1 MPSIRP
7 KMVNKIRVIS
17 DESLVVLHNAAAST
31 GSLREQERNE
41 VLLSL
46 YEHTGA
52 RRDEGINIRVADVL
66 SSVKT
71 GSDFASIRIPGFGTR
86 WAPDRWVPVPMQVAN
101 DWVKYIN
108 TTRKECLKESG
119 GIDHG
124 YLLINPKNGKQLS
137 GMQVVWVLRNLS
149 SAAGFESPVGTR
161 TLRDRFVVLNVA
173 KLVRYSER
181 VSFADPL
188 TKQIEIKQFQ
198 EKIIEI
204 IGHSSIN
211 SLAPYMIEEKAC
223 HTSSE
228 AYRTAIGECNRAL
241 QIFKAGVVN
250 KDALK
255 RLIVKALKDL

>member
-1 MPSIRP
+1 MPSIHP
-7 KMVNKIRVIS
+7 KIVNKIRVIS

-71 GSDFASIRIPGFGTR
+71 GSDLASIRIAGPGNR
-86 WAPDRWVPVPMQVAN
+86 SAPDRWVPVPMQVAK

-137 GMQVVWVLRNLS
+137 GMQVVRVLRTLS
-149 SAAGFESPVGTR
+149 SAAGLEYPVGTR
-161 TLRDRFVVLNVA
+161 TLRDRFVFLNVA
-173 KLVRYSER
+173 KLVRYLER
-181 VSFADPL
+181 ESSANPL
-188 TKQIEIKQFQ
+188 TRQIEIKHCQ
-198 EKIIEI
+198 EKIMEI
-204 IGHSSIN
+204 TGHRSIN

-223 HTSSE
+223 RTSSE

-241 QIFKAGVVN
+241 QIFKAGAIN

-255 RLIVKALKDL
+255 QLIVKALNDL